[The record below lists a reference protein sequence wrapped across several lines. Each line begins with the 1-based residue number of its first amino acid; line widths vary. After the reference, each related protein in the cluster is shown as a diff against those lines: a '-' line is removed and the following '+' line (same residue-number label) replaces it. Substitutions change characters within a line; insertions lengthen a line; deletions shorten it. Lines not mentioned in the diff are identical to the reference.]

1 MESVQ
6 TKYLWEGVKQE
17 ESDKGGQ
24 TIQDFSGMICPEKL
38 LLVGIVGLLFLLF
51 LFHLL
56 VGASG
61 VLSER
66 DGAEDYAK
74 AKREYENFLH
84 AGCSPVE
91 I

>member
-1 MESVQ
+1 
-6 TKYLWEGVKQE
+6 
-17 ESDKGGQ
+17 
-24 TIQDFSGMICPEKL
+24 MICPEKL
-38 LLVGIVGLLFLLF
+38 LLVGVVGLLFLLF

-74 AKREYENFLH
+74 AEREYENFLH
-84 AGCSPVE
+84 AGGSPVE